1 MITNINERKTL
12 TKYISYQCKCK
23 FYDTNCKSNQWWN
36 DNKCRC
42 ECKKQN
48 IFEKKYAWNRSTCI
62 CENGK
67 YLAGIMDDAVI
78 ISDKVIESND
88 EEIKTIPISFNEEK

>member
-1 MITNINERKTL
+1 MFNVITNINETKTL

-23 FYDTNCKSNQWWN
+23 FYDTICKSNQWWN

-48 IFEKKYAWNRSTCI
+48 TFQKNMFGIVVHVFVKM
-62 CENGK
+62 EN
-67 YLAGIMDDAVI
+67 I
-78 ISDKVIESND
+78 
-88 EEIKTIPISFNEEK
+88 

>member
-1 MITNINERKTL
+1 MFNVITNINETKTL

-48 IFEKKYAWNRSTCI
+48 IFQKNMFGIVVHVFVKM
-62 CENGK
+62 EN
-67 YLAGIMDDAVI
+67 I
-78 ISDKVIESND
+78 
-88 EEIKTIPISFNEEK
+88 